1 MSWDAYVDIVN
12 MTVDTSL
19 QHMSTETG
27 KRIYFRS
34 GKSEADDSF
43 KVYQSIV

>member
-12 MTVDTSL
+12 MTVETSL
-19 QHMSTETG
+19 QHMTTEKG
-27 KRIYFRS
+27 KRVYFRS